1 MKRGALMTAATW
13 LAALSLT
20 AGLATLAACS
30 QGDSDPGSPSTV
42 STSQT
47 TSTSPTTPPS
57 STSTTSAGE
66 PTFTLDDLAQFDGK
80 DGRAA
85 YVAVDGVVYDLTG
98 SRSWPDGNHS
108 RCSLGAVAGK
118 DLSEE
123 IKSAPSNMRALL
135 AMAPIVGK
143 MAE

>member
-1 MKRGALMTAATW
+1 
-13 LAALSLT
+13 LT
-20 AGLATLAACS
+20 AGVFTLAACS
-30 QGDSDPGSPSTV
+30 QGDPDPGNPSTV
-42 STSQT
+42 SNSQT
-47 TSTSPTTPPS
+47 TSPSQTTSLTTP
-57 STSTTSAGE
+57 STTAPSGE

-85 YVAVDGVVYDLTG
+85 YVAVDGVVYDLSG

-108 RCSLGAVAGK
+108 RCSLGAMAGK